1 MDSIQDGRHARAAS
15 NAGAAVPYFCQW
27 ESAHLAGAI
36 IRGEL
41 DLKDDPPGPVPARP
55 TSTSTRAGP
64 AMSAAWPA

>member
-41 DLKDDPPGPVPARP
+41 
-55 TSTSTRAGP
+55 T
-64 AMSAAWPA
+64 